1 MSDVEKEIRE
11 IHQSD
16 SSGFMQYLQS
26 KDLSKSTIKYYNNQ
40 TLGFITWCDMQ
51 NIEVENST
59 STEVTGYLKH
69 LQNKGQQN
77 KTRNINL
84 NILKHFFDWQIQT
97 EQREDNPAK
106 HIKIRGT
113 KNKMLYPLYTK
124 QELESLYHSYEIP
137 TAEHKKSKCN
147 WFGNYKLSRS
157 RNKAIISLMIYQG
170 LCTDEV
176 NRLTIKD
183 VKLKEGNIFIA
194 GTRKSNERTLE
205 LKPHQIMEL
214 MEYQLTI
221 RNELLKLKKGA
232 ELVEAY
238 FLPTPAAGKK
248 TITDHDGINIWK
260 RLSEEIRNT
269 NKKFINFKQVRTA
282 VITHWLKQYNLRQ
295 VQYMAGHRYVSSTES
310 YLANQMEDLQADIE
324 QFHPIG

>member
-1 MSDVEKEIRE
+1 MNSFEK
-11 IHQSD
+11 
-16 SSGFMQYLQS
+16 YLQS
-26 KDLSKSTIKYYNNQ
+26 KDLSKATIQHYNSQ
-40 TLGFITWCDMQ
+40 ALSFITWCDIQ

-59 STEVTGYLKH
+59 STEITSYLKH
-69 LQNKGQQN
+69 LQNKGHQN

-84 NILKHFFDWQIQT
+84 NILKHFFNYQIQA

-137 TAEHKKSKCN
+137 TDEHKKSKCN
-147 WFGNYKLSRS
+147 WFGNYKLAKS

-176 NRLTIKD
+176 NRLTLKD
-183 VKLKEGNIFIA
+183 VKLKEGNIFIT

-214 MEYQLTI
+214 MEYQLTV
-221 RNELLKLKKGA
+221 RNELQKLNPNKT
-232 ELVEAY
+232 ELY

-248 TITDHDGINIWK
+248 AITDNDGINIWK

-269 NKKFINFKQVRTA
+269 NKKFINFKQVRTS

-295 VQYMAGHRYVSSTES
+295 VQYMAGHRYVSSTEA
-310 YLANQMEDLQADIE
+310 YQANNIEELQDDIKKY
-324 QFHPIG
+324 HPIG

>member
-1 MSDVEKEIRE
+1 MNSFEK
-11 IHQSD
+11 
-16 SSGFMQYLQS
+16 YLQS
-26 KDLSKSTIKYYNNQ
+26 KDLSKATIKHYNSQ
-40 TLGFITWCDMQ
+40 ALSFITWCDIQ

-59 STEVTGYLKH
+59 STEITSYLKH

-77 KTRNINL
+77 KTRNVQL
-84 NILKHFFDWQIQT
+84 GILKHFFDYQIQA

-137 TAEHKKSKCN
+137 TDEHKKSKCN

-183 VKLKEGNIFIA
+183 VKLKEGNIFIT

-214 MEYQLTI
+214 MEYQLTV
-221 RNELLKLKKGA
+221 RNELQKLNPNKT
-232 ELVEAY
+232 ELY

-248 TITDHDGINIWK
+248 TITNNDGINIWK
-260 RLSEEIRNT
+260 RLSEEIRST
-269 NKKFINFKQVRTA
+269 NKKFINFKQVRTS

-295 VQYMAGHRYVSSTES
+295 VQYMAGHRYVSSTEA
-310 YLANQMEDLQADIE
+310 YQANNIEELQDDIKKY
-324 QFHPIG
+324 HPIG